1 MLNEWRK
8 TGLGTA
14 LNWYKV
20 MATGLMSKDDE
31 GTPLLSS
38 SPPLLAPYFLYPPAR
53 ASC

>member
-38 SPPLLAPYFLYPPAR
+38 SPPRPPPSVLAPM
-53 ASC
+53 ST